1 MKIAFLGDSI
11 TQGGC
16 ASSEENTY
24 VSKVGE
30 MLGCTVLNYGVSGTR
45 IAPHSNPE
53 DKYGEYFLMRAKK
66 MDRSADFVFV
76 FGGTNDYGHG
86 DAEMGEEFST
96 DGNTFNGAFNQLI
109 AYLFDVYGKEKV
121 CFILP
126 LPRFNSDSVYGEG
139 FKTTALYPLSDYV
152 EAERKRLD
160 FYGAQYMDLSSVFG
174 MPKSGEP
181 SEFFQDGLH
190 PNDKGHLLLAK
201 EIVKWLQS
209 SK

>member
-45 IAPHSNPE
+45 IAPNSNPE

-76 FGGTNDYGHG
+76 FGGTNDSWCG
-86 DAEMGEEFST
+86 ATLGE
-96 DGNTFNGAFNQLI
+96 I
-109 AYLFDVYGKEKV
+109 K
-121 CFILP
+121 
-126 LPRFNSDSVYGEG
+126 
-139 FKTTALYPLSDYV
+139 LSDW
-152 EAERKRLD
+152 EEN
-160 FYGAQYMDLSSVFG
+160 DLFKVLPAICYFAYTL
-174 MPKSGEP
+174 KK
-181 SEFFQDGLH
+181 DL
-190 PNDKGHLLLAK
+190 PNV
-201 EIVKWLQS
+201 EIVFVINTELKEEIVNCIEIA
-209 SK
+209 SKVYNFKVVRLENITKENGHPTTQGMVEISKQVIKALV